1 MSSPYR
7 HDLLQDQVAWI
18 TGGGSGIGEG
28 IALQLAKHGAA
39 VALTG
44 RKEASLQRV
53 ATRIADEGGR
63 ASVHPAD
70 VRDPQGLEDVVSAIT
85 ERWGRL
91 DILINGA
98 AGNFLCPAHSLSP
111 NGFSSVIDIDLK
123 GTFHAC
129 KAAFPALSER
139 GGSIVNISATL
150 QLTGTPLQVHAVSA
164 KAGIDALTR
173 TLAVEWGG
181 AGIRINALAPGPI
194 DGTPGMD
201 KLAPGDMRDRVV
213 RSIPLQRLGTVDDVA
228 LAVLFLVGPASAWTT
243 GSFLVVDGGQWLSS
257 GGLGAVF
264 Q

>member
-1 MSSPYR
+1 M
-7 HDLLQDQVAWI
+7 AWI

-28 IALQLAKHGAA
+28 IAVRLAEHGAT

-44 RKEASLQRV
+44 RKEDSLSRV
-53 ATRIADEGGR
+53 ARRIADAGGQ
-63 ASVHPAD
+63 ASFHPAD
-70 VRDPQGLEDVVSAIT
+70 VRDPQGLEEVVAAVT
-85 ERWGRL
+85 TRWGRL
-91 DILINGA
+91 DILVNGA

-129 KAAFPALSER
+129 KAAFPELAKA

-164 KAGIDALTR
+164 KAGVDALTR

-181 AGIRINALAPGPI
+181 AGIRVNAIAPGPI
-194 DGTPGMD
+194 ENTPGMA
-201 KLAPGDMRDRVV
+201 KLAPGDMRERVI

-243 GSFLVVDGGQWLSS
+243 GSFLVVDGGQWLSG